1 MVPGSHAC
9 WRRSLK
15 APVLHKFHPAPVP
28 HYSQQRAVRLRLD
41 HKINQKTIRR
51 KMNGTFLPRKLLAP
65 MTALMYAAGAV
76 SCLLAMLAAW
86 PAAAQQ
92 SVEPAPAA
100 QGAANGEAPARRVV
114 IRFVTESDFPPFNFY
129 DEDGV
134 LVGFNVDLARAICLE
149 LGTACDIKV
158 RDWNELFAGLKS
170 GEADAVIAA
179 HKVTPQALAEV
190 AFTDRY
196 FHTPGRFAARR
207 EEADIEITPSGL
219 DGKRIAVARGTA
231 HEAYLKSFFRD
242 SPLVLFE
249 NSDLAREAL
258 AAGKADF
265 VFDDGISL
273 AFWLNG
279 TLSKQCC
286 EMRGGPFLEPRYFGD
301 GLAIAVPLTD
311 PALKFL
317 INDALRKVRQSGRF
331 EELVQRYF
339 PVRIY

>member
-1 MVPGSHAC
+1 MISTHF
-9 WRRSLK
+9 RRNRTGWAIGLLCGW
-15 APVLHKFHPAPVP
+15 VL
-28 HYSQQRAVRLRLD
+28 LC
-41 HKINQKTIRR
+41 
-51 KMNGTFLPRKLLAP
+51 LP
-65 MTALMYAAGAV
+65 
-76 SCLLAMLAAW
+76 SF
-86 PAAAQQ
+86 PAAAQ
-92 SVEPAPAA
+92 SPGLGRPVEPQAA
-100 QGAANGEAPARRVV
+100 AGAAELPTRRVV
-114 IRFVTESDFPPFNFY
+114 IRFLTDSDFPPFNFY

-134 LVGFNVDLARAICLE
+134 LVGFNGDLARAICLE

-158 RDWNELFAGLKS
+158 RNWDELFAGLKS
-170 GEADAVIAA
+170 GDADAVIAA
-179 HKVTPQALAEV
+179 HKVTPQALADV

-196 FHTPGRFAARR
+196 FHTPGRFAGRKDA
-207 EEADIEITPSGL
+207 EETEMTPSGL

-242 SPLVLFE
+242 SPLIPFE

-286 EMRGGPFLEPRYFGD
+286 EMRGGPFLEPRFFGD
-301 GLAIAVPLTD
+301 GLAIAVPQAD
-311 PALKFL
+311 PALKAL
-317 INDALRKVRQSGRF
+317 INDALRKVRSSGRF

>member
-1 MVPGSHAC
+1 MNGILS
-9 WRRSLK
+9 RRKSWSGMK
-15 APVLHKFHPAPVP
+15 A
-28 HYSQQRAVRLRLD
+28 AVRVVVVAVS
-41 HKINQKTIRR
+41 
-51 KMNGTFLPRKLLAP
+51 LLALP
-65 MTALMYAAGAV
+65 LAL
-76 SCLLAMLAAW
+76 

-92 SVEPAPAA
+92 APQPPQASQSA
-100 QGAANGEAPARRVV
+100 GDGEAPARRVV
-114 IRFVTESDFPPFNFY
+114 IRFLTESDFPPFNFY

-190 AFTDRY
+190 AFSDRY
-196 FHTPGRFAARR
+196 FHTPGRFAGRR
-207 EEADIEITPSGL
+207 EESDIEITPSGL

-311 PALKFL
+311 PALKSM
-317 INDALRKVRQSGRF
+317 INDALRKVRLSGRF

>member
-1 MVPGSHAC
+1 MISTHF
-9 WRRSLK
+9 WRNR
-15 APVLHKFHPAPVP
+15 
-28 HYSQQRAVRLRLD
+28 
-41 HKINQKTIRR
+41 
-51 KMNGTFLPRKLLAP
+51 
-65 MTALMYAAGAV
+65 
-76 SCLLAMLAAW
+76 AAW
-86 PAAAQQ
+86 AIGILCGWALLLLHSFPAAAQ
-92 SVEPAPAA
+92 SPGLGRPVETQPSAGAP
-100 QGAANGEAPARRVV
+100 EIPTRRVV
-114 IRFVTESDFPPFNFY
+114 IRFLTDSDFPPFNFY

-158 RDWNELFAGLKS
+158 RNWDELFAGLKS

-179 HKVTPQALAEV
+179 HKVTPQALADV

-196 FHTPGRFAARR
+196 FHTPGRFAGRKDV
-207 EEADIEITPSGL
+207 EETEMTPSGL

-258 AAGKADF
+258 AAGKVDF

-286 EMRGGPFLEPRYFGD
+286 EMRGGPFLEPRFFGD
-301 GLAIAVPLTD
+301 GLAIAVPLAD
-311 PALKFL
+311 PALKAL
-317 INDALRKVRQSGRF
+317 INDALRKVRLSGRF